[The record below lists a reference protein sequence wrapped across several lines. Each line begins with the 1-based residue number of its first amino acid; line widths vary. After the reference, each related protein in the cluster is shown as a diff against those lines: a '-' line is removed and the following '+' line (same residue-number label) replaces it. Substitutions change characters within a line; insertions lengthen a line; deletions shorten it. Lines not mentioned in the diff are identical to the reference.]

1 VTDPATDPTTD
12 PDELAAV
19 ARRALALVDLTSLN
33 PDDDD
38 AVVRALCD
46 RATTPAGRVAAVCIM
61 PAFTALAAE
70 RLRGTTIRVATVAN
84 FPAGEPDPDGA
95 AREVEAAVAA
105 GADEVD
111 VVAPWR
117 AWVDGD
123 HEVAVA
129 LVRACRQAIGD
140 ARLKVILE
148 AGELPGPDAV
158 GALAADALRAG
169 AHFVKTSTGKVGVG
183 ATPEAARAMLEAI
196 RDAGGAAGF
205 KAAGGIR
212 TTEQAAGY
220 LALADEV
227 LGDGWAMPETF
238 RIGAS
243 SLVDDLLRHLAG
255 SAPAMPS

>member
-1 VTDPATDPTTD
+1 MSADPTDPED
-12 PDELAAV
+12 LAA
-19 ARRALALVDLTSLN
+19 AAQRALGLVDLTSLN
-33 PDDDD
+33 ADDDD
-38 AVVRALCD
+38 AVVRDLCD
-46 RATTPAGRVAAVCIM
+46 RATTPAGRVAGVCVM
-61 PAFTALAAE
+61 PAFTSLAAE
-70 RLRGTTIRVATVAN
+70 RLHGTTIRVATVAN
-84 FPAGEPDPDGA
+84 FPAGDPDPEGA

-117 AWVDGD
+117 SWVDGD
-123 HEVAVA
+123 QEVAVA
-129 LVRACRQAIGD
+129 LVRACRQACGE

-158 GALAADALRAG
+158 RALAADALRGG
-169 AHFVKTSTGKVGVG
+169 AHFVKTSTGKLGVG

-196 RDAGGAAGF
+196 RDARGTAGF
-205 KAAGGIR
+205 KAAGGVR

-227 LGDGWAMPETF
+227 MGDGWAMPETF

-243 SLVDDLLRHLAG
+243 GLVDDLLRHLAG
-255 SAPAMPS
+255 

>member
-1 VTDPATDPTTD
+1 MSPPAID

-19 ARRALALVDLTSLN
+19 ARRALGLVDLTSLN
-33 PDDDD
+33 ADDDET
-38 AVVRALCD
+38 VVGDLCD
-46 RATTPAGRVAAVCIM
+46 RAATPAGRVAAVCIM

-84 FPAGEPDPDGA
+84 FPAGDPDPDGA

-117 AWVDGD
+117 AWLDGD
-123 HEVAVA
+123 PEVAVA
-129 LVRACRQAIGD
+129 LVRACRQACGE
-140 ARLKVILE
+140 AHLKVILE
-148 AGELPGPDAV
+148 AGQLPGPDAV
-158 GALAADALRAG
+158 RALAADALGAG

-183 ATPEAARAMLEAI
+183 ATPAAARAMLEAI
-196 RDAGGAAGF
+196 RDAGAGAGF
-205 KAAGGIR
+205 KAAGGVR

-227 LGDGWAMPETF
+227 LGEGWAMPETF

-243 SLVDDLLRHLAG
+243 GLVDDLLRHLAG
-255 SAPAMPS
+255 

>member
-1 VTDPATDPTTD
+1 MTDPAAAPTPDPG
-12 PDELAAV
+12 ELAAV

-33 PDDDD
+33 PDDD
-38 AVVRALCD
+38 AGVVRDLCE
-46 RATTPAGRVAAVCIM
+46 RATTPAGRVAAVCVM

-84 FPAGEPDPDGA
+84 FPAGDPDPASA
-95 AREVEAAVAA
+95 AREVEAAVTA

-123 HEVAVA
+123 HEIAVA

-158 GALAADALRAG
+158 RALAADALQAG

-196 RDAGGAAGF
+196 RDAGRTAGL
-205 KAAGGIR
+205 KAAGGVR
-212 TTEQAAGY
+212 TTEQAAVY

-227 LGDGWAMPETF
+227 LGAGWAMPETF

-243 SLVDDLLRHLAG
+243 SLVDDLVRHLAG
-255 SAPAMPS
+255 

>member
-1 VTDPATDPTTD
+1 MSPPAID

-19 ARRALALVDLTSLN
+19 ARRALGLVDLTSLN
-33 PDDDD
+33 ADDDET
-38 AVVRALCD
+38 VVGDLCD
-46 RATTPAGRVAAVCIM
+46 RAATPAGRVAAVCIM
-61 PAFTALAAE
+61 PAFTAVAAE

-84 FPAGEPDPDGA
+84 FPAGDPDPDGA

-117 AWVDGD
+117 AWLDGD
-123 HEVAVA
+123 PEVAVA
-129 LVRACRQAIGD
+129 LVRACRQACGE
-140 ARLKVILE
+140 AHLKVILE
-148 AGELPGPDAV
+148 AGQLPGPDAV
-158 GALAADALRAG
+158 RALAADALGAG

-183 ATPEAARAMLEAI
+183 ATPAAARAMLEAI
-196 RDAGGAAGF
+196 RDAGAGAGF
-205 KAAGGIR
+205 KAAGGVR

-227 LGDGWAMPETF
+227 LGEGWAMPETF

-243 SLVDDLLRHLAG
+243 GLVDDLLRHLAG
-255 SAPAMPS
+255 